1 MQVIWYNSELKA
13 YQHGDSQSLVQ
24 ALSTSE
30 SPSSIKVV
38 MKFNDRSSRL
48 ANKVLKQ
55 LNLVNQKMEET
66 FQAETY

>member
-13 YQHGDSQSLVQ
+13 YQYGDSQSLIH

-38 MKFNDRSSRL
+38 MKFNDQSSRL

-66 FQAETY
+66 LHPETY